1 MSVSVTVLMRKCLLL
16 LTLIT
21 EKHVQDH
28 PWHASRCNSSVT
40 YSRISGVSL
49 AYPYESFDT
58 PRSEPYFVRATYV
71 PRTCDVPVT
80 FPRMK
85 CMRDVSTAYVL
96 RSRIICCIS
105 DLYQLLFNTYQNK
118 RLCSL

>member
-1 MSVSVTVLMRKCLLL
+1 MYRTIHGMHRDVIALSHIHVSAAYR
-16 LTLIT
+16 
-21 EKHVQDH
+21 
-28 PWHASRCNSSVT
+28 
-40 YSRISGVSL
+40 SRI
-49 AYPYESFDT
+49 YESFDT

-105 DLYQLLFNTYQNK
+105 DLYQLFFNTYQNK

>member
-1 MSVSVTVLMRKCLLL
+1 MYRTMHRDVIALSHVSAAYR
-16 LTLIT
+16 
-21 EKHVQDH
+21 
-28 PWHASRCNSSVT
+28 
-40 YSRISGVSL
+40 SRI
-49 AYPYESFDT
+49 YESFDT

-71 PRTCDVPVT
+71 PRTCTCDVPVT